1 MGRRGIL
8 GDMSAAAIRNLY
20 VKLDSPVLLLGAY
33 KTYAAA
39 VTGKIVYLDKSRES
53 LVTKRCSAAASD
65 WS

>member
-33 KTYAAA
+33 KTYAAS
-39 VTGKIVYLDKSRES
+39 VTGKSV
-53 LVTKRCSAAASD
+53 
-65 WS
+65 